1 MIGENFAFN
10 GSWLSDFDMK
20 MYDPEDSQ
28 QFIGREIDKADI
40 SLLREI
46 PNHYSTHYSDV
57 LVLSLLILKN
67 PDIYDSKDAMRLTAD
82 EINDIRSWL
91 ESPKLPS
98 EMRMISDEDS
108 LDTYYF
114 GIFTNVQPFIIA
126 QECFGFYL
134 TFTCNAPYGFS
145 QYVSNSYNIS
155 SSTVNGSF
163 YNQSSERYSY
173 LKPIVEIISNSQFN
187 GAEKISI
194 KNNSDKGNMMVITPP
209 KGKKSIRLDCRNK
222 KITDEDGNLISI
234 SDIGLT
240 IPQNNNYNFVSADTF
255 LFYWLRLVYGVNEL
269 SFIPQNNATISSVN
283 IYARY
288 PRKSGGF

>member
-40 SLLREI
+40 SLLREM

-98 EMRMISDEDS
+98 EMRMISDEDC

-114 GIFTNVQPFIIA
+114 GIFTSVQPFIIA

-155 SSTVNGSF
+155 SSITSGSF

-173 LKPIVEIISNSQFN
+173 LKPILEIISSSQFN
-187 GAEKISI
+187 GIEKISI
-194 KNNSDKGNMMVITPP
+194 KNYSDKGNTMVITPP
-209 KGKKSIRLDCRNK
+209 KGKKSIRLDCRRK
-222 KITDEDGNLISI
+222 KIIDEDGNLIPT

-240 IPQNNNYNFVSADTF
+240 IPQSNNYNFVSADTF
-255 LFYWLRLVYGVNEL
+255 LFYWLRLAYGVNEL